1 MSRVVIETKN
11 MTKKFGSFT
20 AVDNVSMQIEEGTIY
35 GFLGPNGS
43 GKTTTMKVLCG
54 LLAATSGEGLVLGMN
69 LARSSQEIKNKVGYM
84 SQKFSL
90 YPDLT
95 ARENLEFYAGLYGL
109 SEEEKAVRIP
119 EMLELA
125 GLTGREDTMTS
136 VLTGGWRQ
144 RLALGCAIVHKPKI
158 LFLDEPT
165 SGVDPKARRLFWDII
180 YGLSAD
186 GTTIMVTTHFMDEAE
201 HCDKVAFIYFGK
213 LIADDVPAAL
223 KKKIP
228 GRLYEIQ
235 AANGMELLAE
245 IQDGAL
251 GMPLIDS
258 YFYGDKLHVIVE
270 GDRELKREGLL
281 SGAEIGEIEPSMED
295 VFAYLVKSESGKA
308 MEGGR
313 ISGAGSSQIKSRAR
327 EAKA

>member
-1 MSRVVIETKN
+1 MGSVVIETKN

-69 LARSSQEIKNKVGYM
+69 LAHSSQEIKNKVGYM

-95 ARENLEFYAGLYGL
+95 ARENLEFYAGLYGMTDGQ
-109 SEEEKAVRIP
+109 KAERIP
-119 EMLELA
+119 AMLKLA
-125 GLTGREDTMTS
+125 GLEGRENTLTS
-136 VLTGGWRQ
+136 ELTGGWRQ

-180 YGLSAD
+180 YNLSQD
-186 GTTIMVTTHFMDEAE
+186 GTTIMVTTHFMDESE

-213 LIADDVPAAL
+213 LIADDTPENL
-223 KKKIP
+223 KKVIP
-228 GRLYEIQ
+228 GRLYEIKCK
-235 AANGMELLAE
+235 NGMDLLAD

-251 GMPLIDS
+251 GISLIDS
-258 YFYGDKLHVIVE
+258 YFHGEKLHVIVE
-270 GDRELKREGLL
+270 GDARLNAGGIL
-281 SGAEIGEIEPSMED
+281 ADTEISEMVPSMED
-295 VFAYLVKSESGKA
+295 VFAYLVKAESGKA

-313 ISGAGSSQIKSRAR
+313 ISGAGQSKIKKRSK
-327 EAKA
+327 EA

>member
-1 MSRVVIETKN
+1 MGRVVIETKH

-20 AVDNVSMQIEEGTIY
+20 AVDDVSMQIEEGTIY

-69 LARSSQEIKNKVGYM
+69 LARSTQEIKNQVGYM
-84 SQKFSL
+84 SQKFSI

-95 ARENLEFYAGLYGL
+95 VKENLEFYAGLYGL
-109 SEEEKAVRIP
+109 TDAQKSRRIP

-125 GLTGREDTMTS
+125 GLVGRENVMTS

-144 RLALGCAIVHKPKI
+144 RLALGCAIIHKPKI

-180 YGLSAD
+180 YQLSTQ

-201 HCDKVAFIYFGK
+201 HCDRVAFIYFGK
-213 LIADDVPAAL
+213 LIADDEPEKL
-223 KKKIP
+223 KQKIP
-228 GRLYEIQ
+228 GRLYQ
-235 AANGMELLAE
+235 LKAQNAMDLLAD

-251 GMPLIDS
+251 EIPLIDA
-258 YFYGDKLHVIVE
+258 YFHGEKLHVIVE
-270 GDRELKREGLL
+270 GNRELKREGIL
-281 SGAEIGEIEPSMED
+281 SAAQINEAEPSMED
-295 VFAYLVKSESGKA
+295 VFAYFVKAELGKA

-313 ISGAGSSQIKSRAR
+313 ISGAGQSKIRRVVKV
-327 EAKA
+327 KG

>member
-1 MSRVVIETKN
+1 MGRVVIETKN

-54 LLAATSGEGLVLGMN
+54 LLGASSGEGLVLGMS
-69 LARSSQEIKNKVGYM
+69 LAQSSQEIKTKVGYM

-95 ARENLEFYAGLYGL
+95 VKENLQFYSGLYGL
-109 SEEEKAVRIP
+109 TEQEKAERIP
-119 EMLELA
+119 EMVALA
-125 GLTGREDTMTS
+125 GLTGREDLLTS
-136 VLTGGWRQ
+136 ILTGGWRQ
-144 RLALGCAIVHKPKI
+144 RLALGCAIIHKPKI

-180 YGLSAD
+180 YGLSAN

-201 HCDKVAFIYFGK
+201 YCDKVAFIYFGK
-213 LIADDVPAAL
+213 LIADDTPHKL
-223 KKKIP
+223 KQAIP
-228 GRLYEIQ
+228 GRLYQIQ
-235 AANGMELLAE
+235 AENGMELLAQ

-251 GMPLIDS
+251 GIPLIDS
-258 YFYGDKLHVIVE
+258 YFHGEKLHVIVE
-270 GDRELKREGLL
+270 GQRELAAEGLL
-281 SGAEIGEIEPSMED
+281 AGTQLKQIEPSMED
-295 VFAYLVKSESGKA
+295 VFAYFIKAESGKA

-313 ISGAGSSQIKSRAR
+313 LSGAGQSKVKIRSK
-327 EAKA
+327 EA